1 MMEVKV
7 TKTTNPKVKPDPA
20 TVPFGVAFTD
30 HMFMMEYDSEN
41 GWQNPRIVPFGDI
54 SLNPGALVFHYGA
67 EVFEGLKAYRT
78 PSGEVQMFRP
88 AENFKR
94 MNNSAERLCLPPLH
108 PPVPFSCVPQIPHD
122 ISSLR
127 PWRTNPEKES
137 AYAAGYQAHC
147 HH

>member
-67 EVFEGLKAYRT
+67 EVFEGLKAYTQRRGADV
-78 PSGEVQMFRP
+78 PPCGKLQAYEQFRRKTVP
-88 AENFKR
+88 A
-94 MNNSAERLCLPPLH
+94 A
-108 PPVPFSCVPQIPHD
+108 V
-122 ISSLR
+122 
-127 PWRTNPEKES
+127 
-137 AYAAGYQAHC
+137 
-147 HH
+147 

>member
-30 HMFMMEYDSEN
+30 HMFMMDYDSEN

-67 EVFEGLKAYRT
+67 DVPPCGKLQAY
-78 PSGEVQMFRP
+78 EQFRRKTVP
-88 AENFKR
+88 A
-94 MNNSAERLCLPPLH
+94 A
-108 PPVPFSCVPQIPHD
+108 V
-122 ISSLR
+122 
-127 PWRTNPEKES
+127 
-137 AYAAGYQAHC
+137 
-147 HH
+147 

>member
-54 SLNPGALVFHYGA
+54 SEPR
-67 EVFEGLKAYRT
+67 RT
-78 PSGEVQMFRP
+78 GI
-88 AENFKR
+88 
-94 MNNSAERLCLPPLH
+94 PLRRRG
-108 PPVPFSCVPQIPHD
+108 F
-122 ISSLR
+122 
-127 PWRTNPEKES
+127 
-137 AYAAGYQAHC
+137 
-147 HH
+147 

>member
-78 PSGEVQMFRP
+78 PAGEVQMFRP

-94 MNNSAERLCLPPLH
+94 MNNSAERLCLPQFDVEDAVEYLRKFVEVEKDW
-108 PPVPFSCVPQIPHD
+108 VPGTTV
-122 ISSLR
+122 
-127 PWRTNPEKES
+127 
-137 AYAAGYQAHC
+137 
-147 HH
+147 

>member
-94 MNNSAERLCLPPLH
+94 MNKSAERLCLP
-108 PPVPFSCVPQIPHD
+108 
-122 ISSLR
+122 
-127 PWRTNPEKES
+127 
-137 AYAAGYQAHC
+137 
-147 HH
+147 

>member
-78 PSGEVQMFRP
+78 PAGEVQMFRP

-94 MNNSAERLCLPPLH
+94 MNNSAERLCLPQFDVEEVVEL
-108 PPVPFSCVPQIPHD
+108 
-122 ISSLR
+122 SLNER
-127 PWRTNPEKES
+127 EKEELKKS
-137 AYAAGYQAHC
+137 CDVIRGNIKMVEEKK
-147 HH
+147 

>member
-54 SLNPGALVFHYGA
+54 SLNPAHWYSITGA

-78 PSGEVQMFRP
+78 PNGEVQMVP
-88 AENFKR
+88 ALQENFKR
-94 MNNSAERLCLPPLH
+94 MNNSAKDCACR
-108 PPVPFSCVPQIPHD
+108 
-122 ISSLR
+122 SLT
-127 PWRTNPEKES
+127 WMMQWNI
-137 AYAAGYQAHC
+137 
-147 HH
+147 